1 MAVLKMK
8 KPKYFDIDELGSRDI
23 SAEYLHQS
31 APKAE
36 ENLQMPTCSF
46 VYLH

>member
-1 MAVLKMK
+1 MK
-8 KPKYFDIDELGSRDI
+8 KPKCFDIDELSSRDI

-31 APKAE
+31 ASKTG
-36 ENLQMPTCSF
+36 ENLQMPTCSL